1 MAMIPTLPG
10 LQNEINRLFDA
21 LASRSGDN
29 SGETLS
35 DWAPRVDVM
44 EDADNLKI
52 FADLPG
58 LNRED
63 IQLSVERN
71 TLTITGLRKPMEDA
85 AKHSW
90 HRAERLYGTYKRVF
104 NLPTIVDPEK
114 VGAEYKN
121 GVLEITLPKAE
132 HAKPRMITVKAE

>member
-1 MAMIPTLPG
+1 MAMVPTLPSI
-10 LQNEINRLFDA
+10 QNEINRLFDA
-21 LASRSGDN
+21 LFSRFGEF

-35 DWAPRVDVM
+35 DWAPRVDVI
-44 EDADNLKI
+44 EDADNLRI
-52 FADLPG
+52 YADLPG

-71 TLTITGLRKPMEDA
+71 TLTITGVRKPMEDA
-85 AKHSW
+85 NKFSW

-104 NLPTIVDPEK
+104 NLPTVGDPDK
-114 VGAEYKN
+114 VSAEYRN

-132 HAKPRMITVKAE
+132 HAKPKMITVKTE